1 MSSEQAEDADHDEAE
16 RRRFA
21 SPSCAMADV
30 DPAYNGRM
38 RADVLLTLLNLLLE
52 GERAGARGITGTCL
66 PLAEPA
72 NAQAL
77 REIATDEGRFCS
89 MLYRHIV
96 RLGGTPSSVTG
107 AFADKLAR
115 SETLAERLQLLNRG
129 QAWVV
134 RQLATALPQIDD
146 PDLHADLTDMLR
158 VHEDNIARCEEL
170 LAAMSG

>member
-1 MSSEQAEDADHDEAE
+1 MRPKQTQNKNDDAAE

-21 SPSCAMADV
+21 SPPCAMAEV
-30 DPAYNGRM
+30 DPVYNGRM
-38 RADVLLTLLNLLLE
+38 PPDELLALLNLLLE
-52 GERAGARGITGTCL
+52 GERAGARGITASCL

-72 NAQAL
+72 DAEAL
-77 REIATDEGRFCS
+77 RDVAADEGRFCS

-115 SETLAERLQLLNRG
+115 STNLTDRLHLLNRG
-129 QAWVV
+129 QGWVV

-146 PDLHADLTDMLR
+146 RELHADLTDMLR
-158 VHEDNIARCEEL
+158 VHEHNIARCDAL
-170 LAAMSG
+170 LATRSD